1 MVEEPELLRGLRA
14 RLRMR
19 RLAPGSIETYANHL
33 RDFLSWCGDRDPASL
48 STADLETHMEEW
60 HIRLESEFGSSPSV
74 SSVRVRVAALRA
86 LYLYLESK
94 GAFTDERGRTYQHP
108 AVRLTVPRRE
118 RKAIDYLSEEE
129 DVALQDCHATPQER
143 ILIHLLRFTGLRIS
157 EATALKVR
165 DIDLSRGEIRVRRS
179 KSDAGLR
186 TVPVAP
192 QLRPELE
199 RHLRLLSERLDFGP
213 ALPFLATKHGTP
225 MFPQF
230 AWRIIQR
237 AARRAGVR
245 GGRIS
250 PHTFRRTFA
259 TDLRRRGVPMDV
271 ISRLLGHANIGVT
284 EAAYAEVMSETVRE
298 EFLGAM
304 EATAR

>member
-1 MVEEPELLRGLRA
+1 M
-14 RLRMR
+14 
-19 RLAPGSIETYANHL
+19 
-33 RDFLSWCGDRDPASL
+33 
-48 STADLETHMEEW
+48 
-60 HIRLESEFGSSPSV
+60 
-74 SSVRVRVAALRA
+74 
-86 LYLYLESK
+86 
-94 GAFTDERGRTYQHP
+94 
-108 AVRLTVPRRE
+108 
-118 RKAIDYLSEEE
+118 
-129 DVALQDCHATPQER
+129 
-143 ILIHLLRFTGLRIS
+143 
-157 EATALKVR
+157 R

-192 QLRPELE
+192 QLLPELE

>member
-1 MVEEPELLRGLRA
+1 MKDEHELLRGLRA

-19 RLAPGSIETYANHL
+19 RLAPGSIDTYANHL
-33 RDFLSWCGDRDPASL
+33 RDFLAWCGDRDPASL
-48 STADLETHMEEW
+48 STADLETHLEEW
-60 HIRLESEFGSSPSV
+60 HARLEDELGSPPSA

-129 DVALQDCHATPQER
+129 DAALQDCYATPQER

-157 EATALKVR
+157 EATALEVR
-165 DIDLSRGEIRVRRS
+165 DVDLSRGEIRVRRS
-179 KSDAGLR
+179 KSDAGVR
-186 TVPVAP
+186 TLPIAP

-199 RHLRLLSERLDFGP
+199 RHLRLLSERADFGP
-213 ALPFLATKHGTP
+213 ALPVLATRRGTP

-237 AARRAGVR
+237 TARRAGVR
-245 GGRIS
+245 DGRIS

-271 ISRLLGHANIGVT
+271 ISRLLGHANTGVT

-304 EATAR
+304 ESAAR